1 MKHQPKDRKQ
11 SDQDHMVRNQT
22 DRIHTHR
29 NHVVRN
35 HPDRNQTDRNKKTA
49 AIARGR
55 GFCCL

>member
-29 NHVVRN
+29 NHVVRTVVRN
-35 HPDRNQTDRNKKTA
+35 HPDRN
-49 AIARGR
+49 
-55 GFCCL
+55 